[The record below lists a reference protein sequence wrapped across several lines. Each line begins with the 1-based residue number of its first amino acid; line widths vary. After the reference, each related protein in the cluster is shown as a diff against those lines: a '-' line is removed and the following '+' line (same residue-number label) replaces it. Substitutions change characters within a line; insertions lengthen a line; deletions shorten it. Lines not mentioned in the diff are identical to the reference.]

1 VDLMPALTPIRPE
14 INQAIARVLDRG
26 IFLRGPEV
34 AAFEKEWA
42 AYCGQTYCVA
52 CASGSDALTL
62 AAMALELREAE
73 VQANSYHMTA
83 LGLAR
88 GGTRLSLVEIG
99 ADGRARQASPRL
111 VPVLLYGRF
120 PSAAE
125 SDCILF
131 DAAHAHGWRPPA
143 TVCWSFYPTKNLGAL
158 GDAGGITT
166 NEKFIV

>member
-1 VDLMPALTPIRPE
+1 M
-14 INQAIARVLDRG
+14 IAVL
-26 IFLRGPEV
+26 LE
-34 AAFEKEWA
+34 
-42 AYCGQTYCVA
+42 
-52 CASGSDALTL
+52 TL